1 MSTKAL
7 FNAGIIVILA
17 LFGGMQAYLNP
28 PVTIGLVCAGW
39 VTVGLSFVCWQKSPV
54 WAVVWP
60 LPVAALVSALANTDI
75 APSSGARLWLYGVA
89 LSLLFVTGRLV
100 TSDQL
105 LFGLLLAAGPWLL
118 ASVWMEDNPNI
129 KAVWAVVFILAF
141 AGAHHEGWL
150 FNREAFIFSV
160 PFGVYL
166 LALGSRGAFVG
177 LTIGLFAFYAPRT
190 THHASRITLFSLGG
204 LALLGLLI
212 LWRPE
217 TAGYRLHYWQQ
228 ALGAFLANPLFGVGP
243 GGLWARQIITEPGGG
258 FQLHAHNF
266 IISSVAEMGLVGLAG
281 LLYASGK
288 IYASRLTLHASPW
301 QLAIVTA
308 LLGHSLVDE
317 PLFWPGPLLFLAL
330 VLGTIQERGD
340 R

>member
-1 MSTKAL
+1 MKVFFISGTITL
-7 FNAGIIVILA
+7 LA

-28 PVTIGLVCAGW
+28 LVTVGLVCAGW
-39 VTVGLSFVCWQKSPV
+39 VTAGASFFV
-54 WAVVWP
+54 WRKPPLWP
-60 LPVAALVSALANTDI
+60 ALLPLCLAALVSGVANTDI
-75 APSSGARLWLYGVA
+75 APTVGARLWLYGVA
-89 LSLLFVTGRLV
+89 LSLLFVTSRLV

-105 LFGLLLAAGPWLL
+105 LSGLLLAAGPWLL

-129 KAVWAVVFILAF
+129 KAVWAVVFILAML
-141 AGAHHEGWL
+141 GARLEGWANNWQTFVFCTQFL
-150 FNREAFIFSV
+150 I
-160 PFGVYL
+160 YL
-166 LALGSRGAFVG
+166 SYLGSRGAVVG
-177 LTIGLFAFYAPRT
+177 LTIGLFTLYALRT
-190 THHASRITLFSLGG
+190 THHAPRLTLFSLGG
-204 LALLGLLI
+204 LLLAILLI

-228 ALGAFLANPLFGVGP
+228 ALGAFLAKPFFGVGP

-258 FQLHAHNF
+258 FQIHAHNF
-266 IISSVAEMGLVGLAG
+266 IISSVAEMGLVGLAA
-281 LLYASGK
+281 LLYAGK
-288 IYASRLTLHASPW
+288 RLYALRFALYVKPW

-330 VLGTIQERGD
+330 VLGTIQKRGD